1 MVSKGAI
8 TRACRQR
15 MCANENWQFSLSFAE
30 AMCYGSRVQPDRRI
44 SVVRLAE
51 RQIPTGGSVQPPPA
65 GNQDHIELRDAD
77 GRQVVLGTIQK
88 FIVRLLGESPRELAE
103 VAGRIKED
111 EGRARTRLR
120 QLATKGVAELTED
133 GMWKLVEGPIVPR
146 EPPPDARWQR
156 RKNAEARK
164 VRV

>member
-1 MVSKGAI
+1 M
-8 TRACRQR
+8 
-15 MCANENWQFSLSFAE
+15 
-30 AMCYGSRVQPDRRI
+30 
-44 SVVRLAE
+44 E
-51 RQIPTGGSVQPPPA
+51 RS
-65 GNQDHIELRDAD
+65 
-77 GRQVVLGTIQK
+77 QK
-88 FIVRLLGESPRELAE
+88 FIVRLLGEAPRELAE